1 MEFNGDHG
9 TDHVTDRGMDHGTD
23 CGAAVGVVEG
33 LGFDPF
39 TDSPSVI
46 LDQVCDVEPG
56 LFVASILEMLDP
68 SSLNARDAVRYLQV
82 HERVA
87 SWWASRQSVALVA
100 AAGRVPSSQ
109 EFVLLDRLSGRESGR
124 ESESERVVRIAELAR
139 DDIAAAL
146 RWGPMSTQS
155 RIDQARLL
163 AGPLTATHQALSLG
177 EITPM
182 HVRILTEAAQ
192 RLSSW
197 SELERAIHNHRLT
210 HSLENQLAEVLAQAA
225 FDADCLALQGRVLPT
240 ARCQGFTRTK
250 TKANRCIDSIDARGQ
265 ARRKAAARR
274 RREVYVTPDVDG
286 LSTLIARLDT
296 FTANAIMGAINAAI
310 THPGIPGACDA
321 NIGVRRSE
329 ALAALIFGAPNS
341 ESGCPTPIAVN
352 ITVDLIVPITELDSK
367 LGSRLNVDSTGCDFS
382 QLLTDPCVKVFARP
396 AAVSDS
402 GHVLDVGRRRYQI
415 TGALRAMITLRDGS
429 CRFPGCNAAA
439 SRCQIDHVIPWD
451 QGGGSDVG
459 NLGVLCVRHHQLK
472 THGGWKLTDSKPN
485 GSCTWRSPQGLTYHH
500 YPEPI
505 TEPKPAD
512 PLNTTD
518 PPDIPTF

>member
-1 MEFNGDHG
+1 
-9 TDHVTDRGMDHGTD
+9 
-23 CGAAVGVVEG
+23 
-33 LGFDPF
+33 
-39 TDSPSVI
+39 
-46 LDQVCDVEPG
+46 VCDVEPG

-87 SWWASRQSVALVA
+87 SWWSSRQSVALVA
-100 AAGRVPSSQ
+100 AAGRVPSTQ
-109 EFVLLDRLSGRESGR
+109 EFVLLDRLSQT
-124 ESESERVVRIAELAR
+124 ERVVRIAELAR

-240 ARCQGFTRTK
+240 ARCQVSRARK
-250 TKANRCIDSIDARGQ
+250 QSQQCIDSIDAAVSPPQ
-265 ARRKAAARR
+265 AAPA

-296 FTANAIMGAINAAI
+296 FY
-310 THPGIPGACDA
+310 
-321 NIGVRRSE
+321 RE
-329 ALAALIFGAPNS
+329 
-341 ESGCPTPIAVN
+341 
-352 ITVDLIVPITELDSK
+352 
-367 LGSRLNVDSTGCDFS
+367 
-382 QLLTDPCVKVFARP
+382 
-396 AAVSDS
+396 
-402 GHVLDVGRRRYQI
+402 
-415 TGALRAMITLRDGS
+415 RD
-429 CRFPGCNAAA
+429 
-439 SRCQIDHVIPWD
+439 
-451 QGGGSDVG
+451 
-459 NLGVLCVRHHQLK
+459 
-472 THGGWKLTDSKPN
+472 HGGDQ
-485 GSCTWRSPQGLTYHH
+485 RSDHPPGHH
-500 YPEPI
+500 RC
-505 TEPKPAD
+505 
-512 PLNTTD
+512 L
-518 PPDIPTF
+518 